1 MPADAL
7 PPPAPDA
14 GSARARAALVAIRT
28 LHTAVWAFFVACIAA
43 VFVLAGRGR
52 FAWALAAAGIVLVE
66 VLVLAL
72 NRMRCPLTPI
82 AARFTAD
89 RHASFDIYLPEWLAA
104 RNKEIFGPL
113 YLAGLLYLLLAWLR
127 AGGAG

>member
-1 MPADAL
+1 MAAPGL
-7 PPPAPDA
+7 PAPAPRA
-14 GSARARAALVAIRT
+14 GSPGARAALAAIRA

-43 VFVLAGRGR
+43 VFVFAWRGR

-82 AARFTAD
+82 AARFTPD

-113 YLAGLLYLLLAWLR
+113 YLAGVVYLLLAWLR
-127 AGGAG
+127 AV